1 MTWRMSE
8 ELLLRVRQQAEQQG
22 RSLNDWVTTVL
33 SAASDPAYAGS
44 EADRLRERLARAG
57 VLESVPAGSGSRPG
71 RKAVAEARA
80 AAGRG
85 TPLSTLVGDG
95 RR

>member
-8 ELLLRVRQQAEQQG
+8 ELLSRVRQQAEQHG

-57 VLESVPAGSGSRPG
+57 VLDSVPAGPGRRPS
-71 RKAVAEARA
+71 RKAVTEARA

-85 TPLSTLVGDG
+85 TPLATLVGDG